1 MRLRDRPLSHWAL
14 LAALGQLA
22 VRAVAGG
29 VALVVDP
36 SGGLVNA
43 SPGPLAATPVDDFL
57 LPGIALVAAF
67 GLCPIL
73 AGYGLH
79 ARRRWGR
86 VAAVAVGV
94 ALSLWVGVEV
104 ALGFDRPTRA
114 LNLATA
120 VAVVAL
126 AAPPLVRSWA
136 GEETGP
142 ERR

>member
-14 LAALGQLA
+14 LAVLGQLA
-22 VRAVAGG
+22 AR
-29 VALVVDP
+29 ALVGGTALVLDP

-43 SPGPLAATPVDDFL
+43 SPAPLAATPVDDFL
-57 LPGIALVAAF
+57 LPGVALVTAF
-67 GLCPIL
+67 GIGSIA

-79 ARRRWGR
+79 TRSPWGR
-86 VAAVAVGV
+86 VAAAAVGV
-94 ALSLWVGVEV
+94 ALAVWIGVEV
-104 ALGFDRPTRA
+104 ALGFVRPTLA

-126 AAPPLVRSWA
+126 AAPPLVRSSA
-136 GEETGP
+136 GGTTES

>member
-22 VRAVAGG
+22 ARAFAGG
-29 VALVVDP
+29 TALLVDP

-43 SPGPLAATPVDDFL
+43 SPAPLAATPVDDFR
-57 LPGIALVAAF
+57 LPGIALVVAF
-67 GLCPIL
+67 GICPVL

-79 ARRRWGR
+79 MRRPWGR
-86 VAAVAVGV
+86 VAAAAVGV
-94 ALSLWVGVEV
+94 ALAVWIGVEA
-104 ALGFDRPTRA
+104 ALGFVRPTLA

-120 VAVVAL
+120 VAVVGL
-126 AAPPLVRSWA
+126 SAPPLVRGSA
-136 GEETGP
+136 GEAIGS

>member
-1 MRLRDRPLSHWAL
+1 MRLRDRPISHWAL
-14 LAALGQLA
+14 LGALGQLA
-22 VRAVAGG
+22 VRALAGG
-29 VALVVDP
+29 TALVVDP

-43 SPGPLAATPVDDFL
+43 SPVPLAATPVDDFL

-67 GLCPIL
+67 GVCPIL

-79 ARRRWGR
+79 ARRQWGR

-94 ALSLWVGVEV
+94 ALMMWIGVET
-104 ALGFDRPTRA
+104 ALGFDRPTLA

-126 AAPPLVRSWA
+126 SAAPLPRSPA
-136 GEETGP
+136 GEGTGP